1 MLLTVVATMVCVV
14 LDFLRRSHRKEMDVA
29 SMPGIAVKAPD
40 YAEVPVAVQPV
51 IQPSSFP

>member
-29 SMPGIAVKAPD
+29 SMPGIAVRAPD
-40 YAEVPVAVQPV
+40 YAEVPVTVQPV
-51 IQPSSFP
+51 IPPQSFP